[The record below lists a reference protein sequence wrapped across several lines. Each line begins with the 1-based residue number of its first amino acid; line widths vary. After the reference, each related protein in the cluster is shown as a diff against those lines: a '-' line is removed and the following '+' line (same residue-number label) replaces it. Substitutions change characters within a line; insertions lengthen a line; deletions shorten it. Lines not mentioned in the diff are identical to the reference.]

1 MRRIALVFGA
11 VALFVAVL
19 AATALPATSGPAM
32 VKIRST
38 KLGRVL
44 VAANGHTLYLFAKDK
59 NGKSSCSGVCAAEW
73 PPLITRGKPKATA
86 GAKASKLGTTRRA
99 DGRMQVTYAGHPV
112 YTFAQDARAGS
123 TSGEGVNAFG
133 ARWFALSAS
142 GRKVPKQAAPP
153 SPYPPPY

>member
-1 MRRIALVFGA
+1 MRRIALVLGM
-11 VALFVAVL
+11 VALGVAVL
-19 AATALPATSGPAM
+19 AATALPSTAGPAT
-32 VKIRST
+32 VKVRST

-59 NGKSSCSGVCAAEW
+59 NGKSSCAGVCAAEW
-73 PPLITRGKPKATA
+73 PPLTTHGRPKAAA

-99 DGRMQVTYAGHPV
+99 DGRLQVTYAGHPV

-133 ARWFALSAS
+133 ARWYALSAS
-142 GRKVPKQAAPP
+142 GRKVLKQPAPP
-153 SPYPPPY
+153 SPYPPY